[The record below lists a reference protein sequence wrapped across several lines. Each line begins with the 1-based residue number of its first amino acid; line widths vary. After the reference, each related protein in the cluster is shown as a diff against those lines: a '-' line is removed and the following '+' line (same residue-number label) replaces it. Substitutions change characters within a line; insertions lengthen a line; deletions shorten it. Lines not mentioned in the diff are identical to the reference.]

1 MSCTYVT
8 GFWEVKNNVKHNI
21 PHYKKYIPKT
31 FNRLRDKNVIFFYE
45 DDEILTYIKSI
56 CKNEHFISIKLL
68 LTDLPTYELSYDLLN
83 SCKNQDNAYLK
94 SINDK
99 REKGLKHYN
108 REYLKSGEDAYRGI
122 ISIWTSKVLLIEKVI
137 ELNPFNSDVF
147 FWCDSAITKCKFNI
161 RKINYNMNIIN
172 TNRSCDKYMGKLL
185 KHAAGLMVSS
195 KSTWLILI
203 ELYKKKL
210 NEIKDSNYAHDEETI
225 LYLIYKENNQLFN
238 NTILRRD

>member
-8 GFWEVKNNVKHNI
+8 GFWEVKNNVKHNMI
-21 PHYKKYIPKT
+21 HYKKHIPKT
-31 FNRLRDKNVIFFYE
+31 LNRLRYKNVIFFYE
-45 DDEILTYIKSI
+45 DDEILRYIKKYS
-56 CKNEHFISIKLL
+56 KNTNFISVKLPLIK
-68 LTDLPTYELSYDLLN
+68 LPTYELSYDLLN

-94 SINDK
+94 SINNQ
-99 REKGLKHYN
+99 REKGLNHYN

-147 FWCDSAITKCKFNI
+147 FWCDSAITKFKFNI
-161 RKINYNMNIIN
+161 RKINYNMNVIN
-172 TNRSCDKYMGKLL
+172 TNPSYGKYMGELL
-185 KHAAGLMVSS
+185 KHSAGLMISS

-203 ELYKKKL
+203 ELYKNKL

-225 LYLIYKENNQLFN
+225 LYLIYKENNNLFD